1 MMKIESK
8 LPDVGVSIFAL
19 MTQLANEQGAINLSQ
34 GFPDFDTPTALV
46 ELVAE
51 KMRAGHNQ
59 YAPLAGVE
67 RLREQIALKVKKQYG
82 AVYDPATE
90 ITVTPGATEAIFCA
104 VAAVVRP
111 GDEVIIIEPAY
122 DAYAP
127 DVRLAAGRPVFVP
140 MPPPHYRID
149 WQRVR
154 DALRP
159 KTRLLMINSPHNPM
173 GTMLDAEDM
182 AALTEVVA
190 GSDTLIL
197 SDEVYEHIIF
207 DGRRHESM
215 ARYPQLS
222 TRSFVI
228 SSFGKS
234 FHTTGWKIGYC
245 LAPPALTTELRR
257 VHQFVTFCANNAV
270 QHAYADFMADLSWFD
285 QLAAF
290 YQQKRDLFA
299 SLMAESRFGMLPCQG
314 TYYQMLSYA
323 EISDAAEID
332 FAREMTI
339 KHKVAAI
346 PPSAF
351 YHGGD
356 DHRLL
361 RFCFAKSDET
371 LRTAAERLCS
381 I

>member
-1 MMKIESK
+1 MKIESK
-8 LPDVGVSIFAL
+8 LPDVGVSIFAR

-34 GFPDFDTPTALV
+34 GFPDFETPPALV
-46 ELVAE
+46 ELVAQ

-67 RLREQIALKVKKQYG
+67 RLREQIALKVKWQYDT
-82 AVYDPATE
+82 VYDPATE

-127 DVRLAAGRPVFVP
+127 DVRLAGGRPVFVP
-140 MPPPHYRID
+140 MPPPGYRVD
-149 WQRVR
+149 WQRVK
-154 DALRP
+154 DAMGP
-159 KTRLLMINSPHNPM
+159 HTRLLMINSPHNPM
-173 GTMLDAEDM
+173 GTMLDAGDI
-182 AALTEVVA
+182 AALTEIVA
-190 GSDTLIL
+190 SSNTLIL
-197 SDEVYEHIIF
+197 SDEVYEHIIY

-215 ARYPQLS
+215 AGYPQLAR
-222 TRSFVI
+222 RSFVI

-245 LAPPALTTELRR
+245 LAPAALTAELRR

-270 QHAYADFMADLSWFD
+270 QEAYADFMADLSWFE

-290 YQQKRDLFA
+290 YQQKRDLFV
-299 SLMAESRFGMLPCQG
+299 SLLAESRFHLLPCQG

-323 EISDAAEID
+323 DISDAAEMA
-332 FAREMTI
+332 FARELAMVY
-339 KHKVAAI
+339 KVAAI

-351 YHGGD
+351 YAAGD

-361 RFCFAKSDET
+361 RFCFAKNDDT
-371 LRTAAERLCS
+371 LRAAAERLCR